1 MKSLFDYYSEQ
12 SESYY
17 GINYNVED
25 LFLSDFKTSQSRC
38 ENFLHNHYM
47 RGRKKELLDSIFY
60 EQYEKCGK
68 HTHSA
73 SLDLLGQASMRLFEN
88 YLASKF
94 ALFLPNYTHWHN
106 EKRDYLYTWY
116 LPSMYHDFASCIELG
131 SIYPNDSESRR
142 SLCFHLGNHNIQ
154 YVPYR
159 SFPYKAHNV
168 PFRFSPELISN
179 YFYYRACCG
188 DCDHGIIA
196 GYLFFD
202 RFIKN
207 FLLKTENCL
216 CTNFDENGNVEVD
229 NLNWNTDFPM
239 YAAYVADAII
249 CHNIWL
255 GGKTEKETYT
265 QYGLTSLVYTEHPE
279 SKLSVEA
286 FPLQFML
293 CLLDTIEPIKRF
305 KDTISPREILQGI
318 KLDYTADDEIII
330 SWEADIEQQ
339 KGFGQWKDGIIDVQ
353 NWMCIRVAGKD
364 NHVRITFY

>member
-1 MKSLFDYYSEQ
+1 M
-12 SESYY
+12 
-17 GINYNVED
+17 
-25 LFLSDFKTSQSRC
+25 
-38 ENFLHNHYM
+38 
-47 RGRKKELLDSIFY
+47 
-60 EQYEKCGK
+60 
-68 HTHSA
+68 
-73 SLDLLGQASMRLFEN
+73 
-88 YLASKF
+88 
-94 ALFLPNYTHWHN
+94 
-106 EKRDYLYTWY
+106 
-116 LPSMYHDFASCIELG
+116 
-131 SIYPNDSESRR
+131 
-142 SLCFHLGNHNIQ
+142 
-154 YVPYR
+154 
-159 SFPYKAHNV
+159 
-168 PFRFSPELISN
+168 
-179 YFYYRACCG
+179 
-188 DCDHGIIA
+188 
-196 GYLFFD
+196 
-202 RFIKN
+202 
-207 FLLKTENCL
+207 

-305 KDTISPREILQGI
+305 KDTLSPREILQGI

>member
-1 MKSLFDYYSEQ
+1 
-12 SESYY
+12 
-17 GINYNVED
+17 
-25 LFLSDFKTSQSRC
+25 
-38 ENFLHNHYM
+38 
-47 RGRKKELLDSIFY
+47 
-60 EQYEKCGK
+60 
-68 HTHSA
+68 
-73 SLDLLGQASMRLFEN
+73 MRLFEK
-88 YLASKF
+88 YLDSKF

-293 CLLDTIEPIKRF
+293 CLLDTI
-305 KDTISPREILQGI
+305 
-318 KLDYTADDEIII
+318 
-330 SWEADIEQQ
+330 
-339 KGFGQWKDGIIDVQ
+339 
-353 NWMCIRVAGKD
+353 
-364 NHVRITFY
+364 

>member
-1 MKSLFDYYSEQ
+1 M
-12 SESYY
+12 
-17 GINYNVED
+17 
-25 LFLSDFKTSQSRC
+25 
-38 ENFLHNHYM
+38 
-47 RGRKKELLDSIFY
+47 
-60 EQYEKCGK
+60 
-68 HTHSA
+68 
-73 SLDLLGQASMRLFEN
+73 
-88 YLASKF
+88 
-94 ALFLPNYTHWHN
+94 
-106 EKRDYLYTWY
+106 
-116 LPSMYHDFASCIELG
+116 
-131 SIYPNDSESRR
+131 
-142 SLCFHLGNHNIQ
+142 
-154 YVPYR
+154 
-159 SFPYKAHNV
+159 
-168 PFRFSPELISN
+168 
-179 YFYYRACCG
+179 
-188 DCDHGIIA
+188 
-196 GYLFFD
+196 
-202 RFIKN
+202 
-207 FLLKTENCL
+207 
-216 CTNFDENGNVEVD
+216 D

-305 KDTISPREILQGI
+305 KDTLSPREILQGI

>member
-1 MKSLFDYYSEQ
+1 M
-12 SESYY
+12 
-17 GINYNVED
+17 
-25 LFLSDFKTSQSRC
+25 
-38 ENFLHNHYM
+38 
-47 RGRKKELLDSIFY
+47 
-60 EQYEKCGK
+60 
-68 HTHSA
+68 
-73 SLDLLGQASMRLFEN
+73 
-88 YLASKF
+88 
-94 ALFLPNYTHWHN
+94 
-106 EKRDYLYTWY
+106 
-116 LPSMYHDFASCIELG
+116 
-131 SIYPNDSESRR
+131 
-142 SLCFHLGNHNIQ
+142 
-154 YVPYR
+154 
-159 SFPYKAHNV
+159 
-168 PFRFSPELISN
+168 
-179 YFYYRACCG
+179 
-188 DCDHGIIA
+188 
-196 GYLFFD
+196 
-202 RFIKN
+202 
-207 FLLKTENCL
+207 

-249 CHNIWL
+249 CHNILL

-305 KDTISPREILQGI
+305 KDTLSPREILQGI

>member
-1 MKSLFDYYSEQ
+1 M
-12 SESYY
+12 ESIIMLKICSYLISRRAKA
-17 GINYNVED
+17 GVRIFCTITTCVE
-25 LFLSDFKTSQSRC
+25 
-38 ENFLHNHYM
+38 E
-47 RGRKKELLDSIFY
+47 KKELLDSIFY

-73 SLDLLGQASMRLFEN
+73 SLYLLGKASMRLFEK
-88 YLASKF
+88 YLDSKF

-305 KDTISPREILQGI
+305 KDTLSPREILQGI